1 MSHFTVMAIGNDP
14 AELLAPFH
22 EFECTGQNDQFV
34 QDVDITE
41 EVQKEIDEADGSPHA
56 RLVWALQYNGLN
68 DRTVLTEDDVD
79 RDDTHKF
86 GYAVVSDGK
95 LIKAVKRT
103 NPDAKWD
110 WWVLGGRWSD
120 SLLLKN
126 GQFVN
131 SAKIEDID
139 FEGMDKK
146 ARNKALEFHD
156 KLTAYVADHPAEWEV
171 LSNGPRIEAL
181 LTEIGEH
188 NKNLAEGAPRRDF
201 HEEYWTQDRKDLAK
215 SLREAELI
223 GFSSGRMDAL
233 LDASKKDRDSYADES
248 MNPSW
253 QTYAAVRF
261 GQDGKPEWAA
271 RGEMGWWGMSS
282 DTMTENEWTRK
293 MRETLAELSGD
304 TRISIIDCHI

>member
-14 AELLAPFH
+14 DELLAPFH
-22 EFECTGQNDQFV
+22 EFECTGKNDQFV

-41 EVQKEIDEADGSPHA
+41 EVQKEIDGADGSPHA
-56 RLVWALQYNGLN
+56 RLVWALEYNGLN

-103 NPDAKWD
+103 NPDKKWD

-126 GQFVN
+126 GQFAN
-131 SAKIEDID
+131 SAKVEDID
-139 FEGMDKK
+139 FDAMDEK
-146 ARNKALEFHD
+146 ARN
-156 KLTAYVADHPAEWEV
+156 
-171 LSNGPRIEAL
+171 
-181 LTEIGEH
+181 
-188 NKNLAEGAPRRDF
+188 LAWDF
-201 HEEYWTQDRKDLAK
+201 HAEYWTEERKDFVK
-215 SLREAELI
+215 SLREAGLMSFFGNTI
-223 GFSSGRMDAL
+223 DDL
-233 LDASKKDRDSYADES
+233 LDASQKDRDSYADES

-261 GQDGKPEWAA
+261 GQDGKPEWTA

-282 DTMTENEWTRK
+282 DTMTEDEWTRK
-293 MRETLAELSGD
+293 MRETVAALPGD
-304 TRISIIDCHI
+304 TLISIIDCHI